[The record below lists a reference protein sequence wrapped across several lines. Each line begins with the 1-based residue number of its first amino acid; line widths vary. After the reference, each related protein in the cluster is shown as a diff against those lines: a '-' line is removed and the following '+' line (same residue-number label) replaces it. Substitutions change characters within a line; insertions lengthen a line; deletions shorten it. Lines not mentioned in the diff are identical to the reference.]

1 MTDYVIELKDFL
13 SYFDKLEEKISVIYA
28 HSLEKD
34 MYKNCTTLGH
44 CDRHNSLMKDLVLNL
59 IIDIEEKES

>member
-1 MTDYVIELKDFL
+1 MNDYVNELKDLL
-13 SYFDKLEEKISVIYA
+13 SDFDKLEKKITLIYA

-44 CDRHNSLMKDLVLNL
+44 CDRHISTMKELVLNL